1 MDSYV
6 SCGTLKW
13 AARNAES
20 PHDFVLAWVHDVI
33 APLCEELER
42 HASWNRDL

>member
-20 PHDFVLAWVHDVI
+20 PRDFMLAWVHDVI